1 MITIDCHGP
10 RRYLPMVS
18 SQVGELVLPK
28 SIKALG
34 FAEALPPVIP
44 PEKSADSDGAKP
56 FLRWAG
62 GKTRL
67 LPKILPHLPEKIAD
81 YHEPFLGS
89 GAIFFA
95 IQARISGTSYLSDLN
110 DELIN
115 IWSIVKEDPER
126 LLFGLQAYRGRD
138 TEEEYYVI
146 RATSPTDM
154 IGRAARF
161 FYLNQTAW
169 NGLWRVNRW
178 GVFNVPWGARAFR
191 GISAATLHK
200 VSRSLARADIGLH
213 DFRDSIARARA
224 GDLVYLDP
232 PYLPVSDTSKFSGY
246 TGKRFRRADLEE
258 LAQLTRDLSS
268 RGVHWV
274 MSNRDT
280 PDVRELFA
288 HGELIRFTTRRSVA
302 AQNKRDIQPKDSPE
316 VIVVG
321 KPR

>member
-1 MITIDCHGP
+1 M
-10 RRYLPMVS
+10 
-18 SQVGELVLPK
+18 PK
-28 SIKALG
+28 SITALG
-34 FAEALPPVIP
+34 FTEATAPSSPVAV
-44 PEKSADSDGAKP
+44 SAAKEAAKP

-67 LPKILPHLPEKIAD
+67 LPKILPHLPEKIGN

-95 IQARISGTSYLSDLN
+95 IQSRISGASYLSDLN

-115 IWSIVKEDPER
+115 IWSIVKDDPER

-138 TEEEYYVI
+138 NENEYYII
-146 RATSPTDM
+146 RGTSPKDP
-154 IGRAARF
+154 IARAARF

-191 GISAATLHK
+191 GISAATLHT
-200 VSRSLARADIGLH
+200 VSRSLKDADIGLL
-213 DFRDSIARARA
+213 DFRDSIQRAKA

-258 LAQLTRDLSS
+258 LAQLTRELTE

-280 PDVRELFA
+280 QDVRELFS
-288 HGELIRFTTRRSVA
+288 HGEVIRFTTRRSVA

-321 KPR
+321 ALR

>member
-1 MITIDCHGP
+1 
-10 RRYLPMVS
+10 
-18 SQVGELVLPK
+18 LPK
-28 SIKALG
+28 STIAVG
-34 FAEALPPVIP
+34 FAEAPAPCTPLSNPPKTDP
-44 PEKSADSDGAKP
+44 AKP

-67 LPKILPHLPEKIAD
+67 LSKILPHLPEKISN

-89 GAIFFA
+89 GATFFA
-95 IQARISGTSYLSDLN
+95 IQSRVSGTSYLSDLN

-115 IWSIVKEDPER
+115 IWRIVQDDPER

-138 TEEEYYVI
+138 TEDEYYII
-146 RATSPTDM
+146 RSASPNDL

-169 NGLWRVNRW
+169 NGLWRVNRL

-191 GISAATLHK
+191 GISASTLHK
-200 VSRSLARADIGLH
+200 VSCSLARAEIGLM
-213 DFRDSIARARA
+213 DFRESIGRAEA

-258 LAQLTRDLSS
+258 LAELTQGLSA

-288 HGELIRFTTRRSVA
+288 HGEIVRFTTRRSVA

-321 KPR
+321 TPQ

>member
-1 MITIDCHGP
+1 MPRLIT
-10 RRYLPMVS
+10 
-18 SQVGELVLPK
+18 
-28 SIKALG
+28 ALG
-34 FAEALPPVIP
+34 FAEATVPSSPVAAL
-44 PEKSADSDGAKP
+44 ADKEAAKP
-56 FLRWAG
+56 FLRWVG

-67 LPKILPHLPEKIAD
+67 LPKILPYLPEKIEN

-95 IQARISGTSYLSDLN
+95 IQSRISGASYLSDLN

-115 IWSIVKEDPER
+115 IWSIVKDDPER
-126 LLFGLQAYRGRD
+126 LLFSLQTYRGRD
-138 TEEEYYVI
+138 NEDEYYII
-146 RATSPTDM
+146 RGTSPEDP
-154 IGRAARF
+154 IARAARF

-191 GISAATLHK
+191 GISAATLHT
-200 VSRSLARADIGLH
+200 VSRSLRDANIGLF
-213 DFRDSIARARA
+213 DFRDSIQHAKA

-258 LAQLTRDLSS
+258 LAQLTRELTE

-280 PDVRELFA
+280 QDVRELFS
-288 HGELIRFTTRRSVA
+288 HGEVIRFTTRRSVA

-321 KPR
+321 TPR

>member
-1 MITIDCHGP
+1 
-10 RRYLPMVS
+10 
-18 SQVGELVLPK
+18 LPK

-34 FAEALPPVIP
+34 FAEATVPVTPIAP
-44 PEKSADSDGAKP
+44 AVEKGAVKP

-67 LPKILPHLPEKIAD
+67 LPKILPHLPERIVN

-95 IQARISGTSYLSDLN
+95 IQDRVSDTCYLSDLN

-138 TEEEYYVI
+138 NEDDYYVI
-146 RATSPTDM
+146 RGASPKDR
-154 IGRAARF
+154 ISRAARF

-191 GISAATLHK
+191 GISAAALHQ
-200 VSRSLARADIGLH
+200 VSHRLARADIGLL
-213 DFRDSIARARA
+213 DFRESINRAKA

-246 TGKRFRRADLEE
+246 TGKRFRLADLED
-258 LAQLTRDLSS
+258 LADITRDLSNQ
-268 RGVHWV
+268 GVNWV

-280 PDVRELFA
+280 PIVRELFA
-288 HGELIRFTTRRSVA
+288 HGEIIRFTTRRSVA
-302 AQNKRDIQPKDSPE
+302 AQNKRDIEPKDSPE

-321 KPR
+321 KSR

>member
-1 MITIDCHGP
+1 M
-10 RRYLPMVS
+10 L
-18 SQVGELVLPK
+18 LPK
-28 SIKALG
+28 SITPLE
-34 FAEALPPVIP
+34 FAEPAAPSPLIAIP
-44 PEKSADSDGAKP
+44 ADEVAKP

-67 LPKILPHLPEKIAD
+67 LPKILPHLPEKIGN

-95 IQARISGTSYLSDLN
+95 IQSRISGTSYLSDLN

-115 IWSIVKEDPER
+115 IWSIVKDDPER

-138 TEEEYYVI
+138 NEDEYYII
-146 RATSPTDM
+146 RGTSPKDP
-154 IGRAARF
+154 IARAARF

-191 GISAATLHK
+191 GISAATLHT
-200 VSRSLARADIGLH
+200 VSRSLKSADIRLL
-213 DFRDSIARARA
+213 DFRESIQRAKA

-246 TGKRFRRADLEE
+246 TGKRFRRTDLEE
-258 LAQLTRDLSS
+258 LAQLTRELSD

-280 PDVRELFA
+280 QDVRELFS
-288 HGELIRFTTRRSVA
+288 HGEVIRFTTRRSVA
-302 AQNKRDIQPKDSPE
+302 AQNKRDIQPIDSPE
-316 VIVVG
+316 VIVLG
-321 KPR
+321 PPR

>member
-1 MITIDCHGP
+1 MP
-10 RRYLPMVS
+10 S
-18 SQVGELVLPK
+18 SPVA
-28 SIKALG
+28 AL
-34 FAEALPPVIP
+34 ADKEA
-44 PEKSADSDGAKP
+44 AKP
-56 FLRWAG
+56 FLRWVG

-67 LPKILPHLPEKIAD
+67 LPKILPYLPEKIEN

-95 IQARISGTSYLSDLN
+95 IQSRISGASYLSDLN

-115 IWSIVKEDPER
+115 IWSIVKDDPER
-126 LLFGLQAYRGRD
+126 LLFSLQTYRGRD
-138 TEEEYYVI
+138 NEDEYYII
-146 RATSPTDM
+146 RGTSPEDP
-154 IGRAARF
+154 IARAARF

-191 GISAATLHK
+191 GISAATLHT
-200 VSRSLARADIGLH
+200 VSRSLRDANIGLF
-213 DFRDSIARARA
+213 DFRDSIQHAKA

-258 LAQLTRDLSS
+258 LAQLTRELTE

-280 PDVRELFA
+280 QDVRELFS
-288 HGELIRFTTRRSVA
+288 HGEVIRFTTRRSVA

-321 KPR
+321 TPR